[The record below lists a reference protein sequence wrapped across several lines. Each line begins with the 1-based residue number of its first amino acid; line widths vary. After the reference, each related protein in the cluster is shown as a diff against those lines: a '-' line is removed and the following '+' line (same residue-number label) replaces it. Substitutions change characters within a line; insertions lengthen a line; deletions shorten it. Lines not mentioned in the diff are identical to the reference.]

1 MRFDETPRRASV
13 LSTAC
18 NLINCAIGTGVLGV
32 PFAIRQMGAVLGAV
46 TLCVA
51 ASITLFTLNVL
62 CRGARVYRASSYQE
76 LVRKSIGRVA
86 SQVVSLILVVYI
98 FGTCVA
104 CTIVAADA
112 FTEVNARCFGS
123 NSFLTN
129 RMLIVSATSVGIAL
143 PLSLLRSITKMAFAS
158 AFSVLA
164 LMYLAAIVVAKGFEP
179 MSTLI
184 HDDIIHSRVHG
195 GPSYGQTPWSSDD
208 VPGKEEGIVK
218 PWVFDTGTVLALP
231 VFVFAFQCHA
241 QVVSI
246 FAELRDEEGEEGLI
260 ETGNVTEIERDGAM
274 DGESMGQTDETEEDD
289 ELFVDA
295 MSQSGHGS
303 VDGSS
308 RGGSPAPTTT
318 RLNQDRRVSSGSGS
332 NDGGVFV
339 TRRRSSGASGSTLSM
354 TLSLSPVRGT
364 RDPPAR
370 RPIRLHNPFNL
381 GPGGFHGDRVTE
393 SGVLDEDTEE
403 RYFLERKRLATMERV
418 TFWSVLFVLVGY
430 LLVGE
435 FAYVAH
441 PHAPSDKFNKFNKFN
456 MLTAYSTHDGTM
468 LAATALAGVSALVT
482 YPVSH
487 FVSRAALDD
496 VYVAM
501 AGKERAFPGRAPL
514 KRHVG
519 QTVVFVGMTT
529 ATALLVRDLGVVFR
543 VLGSIGGSLV
553 VFILPGILL
562 LSPKYHAVG
571 IDVDGSVGDGDGD
584 TQGADFGGRVPTG
597 ETGDEETAHGHRR
610 VRSRHWTEMGDSIGG
625 YDELNFGSGEFLFIT
640 VWAIRMTSCFVY
652 RISHRPGRAFTSPG
666 RARYERHPEQ
676 GEKCAGEGGGA
687 RGRAVVHGR
696 VSRHRRRVPDL
707 LSKRTGSGLDDV
719 FVDQLRESN

>member
-1 MRFDETPRRASV
+1 MDLSTGIMRLDETPRRASA

-32 PFAIRQMGAVLGAV
+32 PFAIRQTGAVLGAA
-46 TLCVA
+46 TLCVV

-86 SQVVSLILVVYI
+86 SHAVSLILVVCI

-104 CTIVAADA
+104 CTVVAADA
-112 FTEVNARCFGS
+112 FKEVNTRCFGS
-123 NSFLTN
+123 NFPILAN
-129 RMLIVSATSVGIAL
+129 KALIVSATSVGIAL
-143 PLSLLRSITKMAFAS
+143 PLSLLRSVEQMTFAS

-164 LMYLAAIVVAKGFEP
+164 LLVTAAIVVAKGFEP

-208 VPGKEEGIVK
+208 VPGKEEGAIK

-246 FAELRDEEGEEGLI
+246 FAELRDEEGDFRSNL
-260 ETGNVTEIERDGAM
+260 ETHSVTEIERDGAM
-274 DGESMGQTDETEEDD
+274 DGESMGQTDDDDAEDD

-308 RGGSPAPTTT
+308 RGGSPAPTST

-332 NDGGVFV
+332 NDGGVFGFV

-354 TLSLSPVRGT
+354 TLSLSPVRGRD

-370 RPIRLHNPFNL
+370 IPIRRFNPFNL

-393 SGVLDEDTEE
+393 SGVLDEDAEE

-435 FAYVAH
+435 FAYVRPARAVRQVQQVQHVQHAH
-441 PHAPSDKFNKFNKFN
+441 GV
-456 MLTAYSTHDGTM
+456 LYTRWHD
-468 LAATALAGVSALVT
+468 
-482 YPVSH
+482 
-487 FVSRAALDD
+487 
-496 VYVAM
+496 
-501 AGKERAFPGRAPL
+501 
-514 KRHVG
+514 
-519 QTVVFVGMTT
+519 
-529 ATALLVRDLGVVFR
+529 
-543 VLGSIGGSLV
+543 
-553 VFILPGILL
+553 
-562 LSPKYHAVG
+562 
-571 IDVDGSVGDGDGD
+571 DGGDG
-584 TQGADFGGRVPTG
+584 V
-597 ETGDEETAHGHRR
+597 
-610 VRSRHWTEMGDSIGG
+610 
-625 YDELNFGSGEFLFIT
+625 
-640 VWAIRMTSCFVY
+640 
-652 RISHRPGRAFTSPG
+652 
-666 RARYERHPEQ
+666 
-676 GEKCAGEGGGA
+676 GGGIGAGDVSGQPLCQPSGA
-687 RGRAVVHGR
+687 RR
-696 VSRHRRRVPDL
+696 SLRRY
-707 LSKRTGSGLDDV
+707 GG
-719 FVDQLRESN
+719 

>member
-1 MRFDETPRRASV
+1 
-13 LSTAC
+13 
-18 NLINCAIGTGVLGV
+18 
-32 PFAIRQMGAVLGAV
+32 
-46 TLCVA
+46 
-51 ASITLFTLNVL
+51 
-62 CRGARVYRASSYQE
+62 
-76 LVRKSIGRVA
+76 
-86 SQVVSLILVVYI
+86 
-98 FGTCVA
+98 
-104 CTIVAADA
+104 
-112 FTEVNARCFGS
+112 
-123 NSFLTN
+123 
-129 RMLIVSATSVGIAL
+129 
-143 PLSLLRSITKMAFAS
+143 
-158 AFSVLA
+158 
-164 LMYLAAIVVAKGFEP
+164 

-184 HDDIIHSRVHG
+184 HDDVIHLGVHG

-208 VPGKEEGIVK
+208 VPGKEEGAIK

-231 VFVFAFQCHA
+231 VFAFAFQCHA

-246 FAELRDEEGEEGLI
+246 FAELRDEEGDFGSNL
-260 ETGNVTEIERDGAM
+260 ETHSVTEIERDGAM
-274 DGESMGQTDETEEDD
+274 DGESMGQTDDGEEDDD

-308 RGGSPAPTTT
+308 RGGSPAPTLNQ

-332 NDGGVFV
+332 NDGGVFGFV

-354 TLSLSPVRGT
+354 TLSLSPVRGRD

-370 RPIRLHNPFNL
+370 IPMRLHNPFNL

-393 SGVLDEDTEE
+393 SGVEVDEDTEE
-403 RYFLERKRLATMERV
+403 IYFLERKRSATMERV

-441 PHAPSDKFNKFNKFN
+441 PHIPSDKFNKFN
-456 MLTAYSTHDGTM
+456 MLTAYSTHDGTTT
-468 LAATALAGVSALVT
+468 AATAAAGVSALVT

-514 KRHVG
+514 KRHMG
-519 QTVVFVGMTT
+519 QTLVFVGMTT
-529 ATALLVRDLGVVFR
+529 ATAALVRDLGVVFR
-543 VLGSIGGSLV
+543 VFASIGGSLV
-553 VFILPGILL
+553 VFIMPGILL
-562 LSPKYHAVG
+562 LQPKYHAVG

-584 TQGADFGGRVPTG
+584 TQGADFGVGRVPTG

-625 YDELNFGSGEFLFIT
+625 YDELNFGSGSVTALDFPLLRRGEHDTT
-640 VWAIRMTSCFVY
+640 VDTRNKERSVPVRAVAQGVALLSMGGLVAIADVY
-652 RISHRPGRAFTSPG
+652 LTFFRKEP
-666 RARYERHPEQ
+666 
-676 GEKCAGEGGGA
+676 GGGWTTY
-687 RGRAVVHGR
+687 
-696 VSRHRRRVPDL
+696 S
-707 LSKRTGSGLDDV
+707 
-719 FVDQLRESN
+719 

>member
-1 MRFDETPRRASV
+1 MRYDETPRRASV

-32 PFAIRQMGAVLGAV
+32 PFAIRQTGAVLGAA
-46 TLCVA
+46 TLCVV
-51 ASITLFTLNVL
+51 ASISLFTLNVL

-86 SQVVSLILVVYI
+86 SHVVSLILVVYI

-104 CTIVAADA
+104 CIIVAADA

-123 NSFLTN
+123 NFPILAN
-129 RMLIVSATSVGIAL
+129 RELIVSATSVGIAL
-143 PLSLLRSITKMAFAS
+143 PLSLLRSVEQMTFAS

-164 LMYLAAIVVAKGFEP
+164 LLVTAAIVVAKGFEP

-184 HDDIIHSRVHG
+184 HDDVIHLGVHG
-195 GPSYGQTPWSSDD
+195 GPSYGQTPWSSDH
-208 VPGKEEGIVK
+208 VSGKDEGVIK

-246 FAELRDEEGEEGLI
+246 FAELRDEEGDFGSNL
-260 ETGNVTEIERDGAM
+260 ETHSVTETERDGAM
-274 DGESMGQTDETEEDD
+274 DGESMGQTDDTEEDD

-308 RGGSPAPTTT
+308 RGGSPGPTTT
-318 RLNQDRRVSSGSGS
+318 RLNQDRRFSSGSGS
-332 NDGGVFV
+332 NDGGVFGFV

-370 RPIRLHNPFNL
+370 RPIRLHDPFNL
-381 GPGGFHGDRVTE
+381 GPGGFHRDGVTE
-393 SGVLDEDTEE
+393 SGVEVNEDAEE
-403 RYFLERKRLATMERV
+403 RYFLERKRSATMERV

-435 FAYVAH
+435 FAYVTH
-441 PHAPSDKFNKFNKFN
+441 PHAPSDTSDKFN
-456 MLTAYSTHDGTM
+456 MLNVLTAYSTHDGTTT
-468 LAATALAGVSALVT
+468 AATALAGVSALVT

-487 FVSRAALDD
+487 FVSRSALDD

-501 AGKERAFPGRAPL
+501 AGKEPAFPGRAPL
-514 KRHVG
+514 KRHMG
-519 QTVVFVGMTT
+519 QTVVFVALTT

-543 VLGSIGGSLV
+543 VFASMGGSLV
-553 VFILPGILL
+553 VFIMPGILL
-562 LSPKYHAVG
+562 LQPKYHAVG

-597 ETGDEETAHGHRR
+597 ETGDEEAAHGHRR

-625 YDELNFGSGEFLFIT
+625 YDELNFGSGSVNGTLDFPLLRRGDDT
-640 VWAIRMTSCFVY
+640 TTDTRNK
-652 RISHRPGRAFTSPG
+652 
-666 RARYERHPEQ
+666 ERSVPV
-676 GEKCAGEGGGA
+676 
-687 RGRAVVHGR
+687 RAVAQGVAL
-696 VSRHRRRVPDL
+696 VSM
-707 LSKRTGSGLDDV
+707 GGLVAIADV
-719 FVDQLRESN
+719 YLTFFRKEPGWGWTN

>member
-1 MRFDETPRRASV
+1 
-13 LSTAC
+13 
-18 NLINCAIGTGVLGV
+18 
-32 PFAIRQMGAVLGAV
+32 
-46 TLCVA
+46 
-51 ASITLFTLNVL
+51 
-62 CRGARVYRASSYQE
+62 
-76 LVRKSIGRVA
+76 
-86 SQVVSLILVVYI
+86 
-98 FGTCVA
+98 
-104 CTIVAADA
+104 
-112 FTEVNARCFGS
+112 
-123 NSFLTN
+123 
-129 RMLIVSATSVGIAL
+129 ATSVGIAL
-143 PLSLLRSITKMAFAS
+143 PLSLLRSVEQMTFAS

-164 LMYLAAIVVAKGFEP
+164 LMYLAAVVVAKGFEP

-208 VPGKEEGIVK
+208 VPGKEEGAIK

-231 VFVFAFQCHA
+231 VFAFAFQCHA

-246 FAELRDEEGEEGLI
+246 FAELRDEEGDVGSNL
-260 ETGNVTEIERDGAM
+260 ETHSVTETERDGTM
-274 DGESMGQTDETEEDD
+274 DGESMGQTYETEDTD

-308 RGGSPAPTTT
+308 RGGSPGPTST
-318 RLNQDRRVSSGSGS
+318 RLNQDRRVSDRRVSSGSGS
-332 NDGGVFV
+332 NDGGVFGFV

-354 TLSLSPVRGT
+354 TLSLSPVRGRD

-370 RPIRLHNPFNL
+370 IPIRLHNPFNL
-381 GPGGFHGDRVTE
+381 GPGGFHGDGVTE
-393 SGVLDEDTEE
+393 IPGVLDEDAEE
-403 RYFLERKRLATMERV
+403 RYFLEGKRLATMERV
-418 TFWSVLFVLVGY
+418 SFWSVLFVLVGY

-441 PHAPSDKFNKFNKFN
+441 PHAPSDTFNTFNMFN
-456 MLTAYSTHDGTM
+456 MLTAYSTHDGTTT
-468 LAATALAGVSALVT
+468 AATALAGVSALVT

-487 FVSRAALDD
+487 FVSRAAIDD

-514 KRHVG
+514 KRHMG

-529 ATALLVRDLGVVFR
+529 ATTLLVRDLGVVFR
-543 VLGSIGGSLV
+543 VFASMGGSLV

-562 LSPKYHAVG
+562 LQPKYHAVG

-610 VRSRHWTEMGDSIGG
+610 VR
-625 YDELNFGSGEFLFIT
+625 
-640 VWAIRMTSCFVY
+640 
-652 RISHRPGRAFTSPG
+652 
-666 RARYERHPEQ
+666 
-676 GEKCAGEGGGA
+676 
-687 RGRAVVHGR
+687 
-696 VSRHRRRVPDL
+696 
-707 LSKRTGSGLDDV
+707 
-719 FVDQLRESN
+719 

>member
-1 MRFDETPRRASV
+1 VDLSTGIMRLDETPRRASV

-18 NLINCAIGTGVLGV
+18 NLINCAIGTGVLRV
-32 PFAIRQMGAVLGAV
+32 PFAIRQTGAVLGGV
-46 TLCVA
+46 TLCVV

-62 CRGARVYRASSYQE
+62 CRGARVYRAQSYQE

-86 SQVVSLILVVYI
+86 SHAVSLILVVCI

-104 CTIVAADA
+104 CTVVAADA
-112 FTEVNARCFGS
+112 FKEVNTRCFAS
-123 NSFLTN
+123 NFPILTN
-129 RMLIVSATSVGIAL
+129 KALIVSATSVGIAL
-143 PLSLLRSITKMAFAS
+143 PLSLLRSVEQMTFAS
-158 AFSVLA
+158 VFSVLG
-164 LMYLAAIVVAKGFEP
+164 LIYLAAIVVAKGFEP

-184 HDDIIHSRVHG
+184 HDDVIHLGVHG

-208 VPGKEEGIVK
+208 VPGKEEGVIK
-218 PWVFDTGTVLALP
+218 PWVFNTGTVLALP

-246 FAELRDEEGEEGLI
+246 FAELRDEEGDFGSNL
-260 ETGNVTEIERDGAM
+260 ETHSVTEIERDGAI
-274 DGESMGQTDETEEDD
+274 DGESMEHTDEEDEDD

-303 VDGSS
+303 VTDGSS
-308 RGGSPAPTTT
+308 RGGSPGPTST
-318 RLNQDRRVSSGSGS
+318 RLNQDRRVSSGSNS
-332 NDGGVFV
+332 NDGGVFGFV

-354 TLSLSPVRGT
+354 TLSLSPVRGRD

-370 RPIRLHNPFNL
+370 IPIRLHNPFNL
-381 GPGGFHGDRVTE
+381 GPGGFHGDGVTE
-393 SGVLDEDTEE
+393 IPGVLDEDAEE
-403 RYFLERKRLATMERV
+403 RYFLERKRSATMERV

-435 FAYVAH
+435 FAYVTH
-441 PHAPSDKFNKFNKFN
+441 PHAPSDTSDKFNMLN
-456 MLTAYSTHDGTM
+456 MLTAYSTHDGTTT
-468 LAATALAGVSALVT
+468 AATALAGVSALVT

-501 AGKERAFPGRAPL
+501 AGKEPAFPGRAPP

-519 QTVVFVGMTT
+519 QTVVFVALTT
-529 ATALLVRDLGVVFR
+529 ATAALVRDLGVVFR
-543 VLGSIGGSLV
+543 VFASMGGSLF

-562 LSPKYHAVG
+562 LQPKYHDG
-571 IDVDGSVGDGDGD
+571 YGDVDGSVGDGDGD

-597 ETGDEETAHGHRR
+597 DEEAAGTHRR

-625 YDELNFGSGEFLFIT
+625 YDELNFGSGSVNGALDFPLLRRGGDDTNNDTRNKERSVPVGAVAQGVALVSMGGLIT
-640 VWAIRMTSCFVY
+640 IADVY
-652 RISHRPGRAFTSPG
+652 LTFFRK
-666 RARYERHPEQ
+666 E
-676 GEKCAGEGGGA
+676 
-687 RGRAVVHGR
+687 
-696 VSRHRRRVPDL
+696 
-707 LSKRTGSGLDDV
+707 SGWGWTTY
-719 FVDQLRESN
+719 S

>member
-1 MRFDETPRRASV
+1 MRYDETPRRASV

-32 PFAIRQMGAVLGAV
+32 PFAIRQMGAVLGAA

-62 CRGARVYRASSYQE
+62 CRAAHVYRAQSYQE

-86 SQVVSLILVVYI
+86 SHVVSLILVVYI

-123 NSFLTN
+123 NFPILTN
-129 RMLIVSATSVGIAL
+129 RELIVSATSVGIAL
-143 PLSLLRSITKMAFAS
+143 PLSLLRSVEQMTFAS

-164 LMYLAAIVVAKGFEP
+164 LMYLAAVVVAKGFEP

-208 VPGKEEGIVK
+208 VPGKEEGAIK

-246 FAELRDEEGEEGLI
+246 FAELRDEEGDFGSNL
-260 ETGNVTEIERDGAM
+260 ETHSVTEIERDGAM
-274 DGESMGQTDETEEDD
+274 DGESMGQTYETEDDD

-308 RGGSPAPTTT
+308 RGGSPAPPST

-354 TLSLSPVRGT
+354 TLSLSPVRGRD

-370 RPIRLHNPFNL
+370 IPIRLHNPFNL

-393 SGVLDEDTEE
+393 SGVLDEGAEE

-441 PHAPSDKFNKFNKFN
+441 PSDKFNKFNMFN
-456 MLTAYSTHDGTM
+456 MLTAYSTHDSTT

-496 VYVAM
+496 LYVAM
-501 AGKERAFPGRAPL
+501 AGKEPAFPGRAPL
-514 KRHVG
+514 KRHAG

-529 ATALLVRDLGVVFR
+529 ATAALVRDLGVVFR

-562 LSPKYHAVG
+562 LQPKYHAVG
-571 IDVDGSVGDGDGD
+571 IDVDGIYGDGDGD

-625 YDELNFGSGEFLFIT
+625 YDELNFGSGSVTALDFPLLRRGEHDTT
-640 VWAIRMTSCFVY
+640 VDTRNKERSVPVGAVAQGVALLSMGGLVAIADVY
-652 RISHRPGRAFTSPG
+652 LTFFRKEP
-666 RARYERHPEQ
+666 
-676 GEKCAGEGGGA
+676 GGGLTTY
-687 RGRAVVHGR
+687 
-696 VSRHRRRVPDL
+696 S
-707 LSKRTGSGLDDV
+707 
-719 FVDQLRESN
+719 

>member
-1 MRFDETPRRASV
+1 MWIYRSTGIMRLDETPRRASV

-18 NLINCAIGTGVLGV
+18 NLINCAIGTGVLRV
-32 PFAIRQMGAVLGAV
+32 PFAIRQMGAVLGAA

-51 ASITLFTLNVL
+51 ASISLFTLNVL

-86 SQVVSLILVVYI
+86 SHVVSLILVVYI

-104 CTIVAADA
+104 CTVVAADA

-123 NSFLTN
+123 NFPILTN
-129 RMLIVSATSVGIAL
+129 KALIVSAMSVGIAL
-143 PLSLLRSITKMAFAS
+143 PLSLLRSVEQMAFAS

-164 LMYLAAIVVAKGFEP
+164 LLVTAAIVVAKGFEP

-184 HDDIIHSRVHG
+184 HDDVIHSRVHG
-195 GPSYGQTPWSSDD
+195 GPSYRQTPWSSDH
-208 VPGKEEGIVK
+208 VPGKEEGVVK

-246 FAELRDEEGEEGLI
+246 FAELRDEEGEEESRDPNL
-260 ETGNVTEIERDGAM
+260 ETHSVTEIERDGAM
-274 DGESMGQTDETEEDD
+274 DGESMEQTDEPEEDD

-303 VDGSS
+303 VTDGSS
-308 RGGSPAPTTT
+308 RGGSPGPTST

-332 NDGGVFV
+332 NDGGVFGFV
-339 TRRRSSGASGSTLSM
+339 SRRRSSGASGSTLSM
-354 TLSLSPVRGT
+354 TLSLSPVRGRD
-364 RDPPAR
+364 RDPPTR
-370 RPIRLHNPFNL
+370 IPIRLHNLFNS
-381 GPGGFHGDRVTE
+381 GPGGFHGDGVTE
-393 SGVLDEDTEE
+393 SGVLDEDAEE
-403 RYFLERKRLATMERV
+403 RYFLEGKRLLIATMERV

-441 PHAPSDKFNKFNKFN
+441 PSMPSDMFNKFNKFNKFN
-456 MLTAYSTHDGTM
+456 MLTAYSTHDVTTT
-468 LAATALAGVSALVT
+468 AATALAGVSALVT

-496 VYVAM
+496 LYVAM
-501 AGKERAFPGRAPL
+501 AGKERVPPGRAPL

-529 ATALLVRDLGVVFR
+529 ATALSVRDLGVVFR

-562 LSPKYHAVG
+562 LQPKYHAVG
-571 IDVDGSVGDGDGD
+571 IDVDGIYGDGDGD
-584 TQGADFGGRVPTG
+584 TQGADFGVGRVPTG
-597 ETGDEETAHGHRR
+597 DGDEETAHGHRR

-625 YDELNFGSGEFLFIT
+625 YDELNFGSGS
-640 VWAIRMTSCFVY
+640 VN
-652 RISHRPGRAFTSPG
+652 
-666 RARYERHPEQ
+666 
-676 GEKCAGEGGGA
+676 GA
-687 RGRAVVHGR
+687 LDFPLLRRGDDTTTDTRNKE
-696 VSRHRRRVPDL
+696 RRVPVGAVAQGVAL
-707 LSKRTGSGLDDV
+707 LSMGGLVAIADV
-719 FVDQLRESN
+719 YLTFFRKEPGWGWTN

>member
-1 MRFDETPRRASV
+1 MDLSTGIMRLDETPRRASV

-32 PFAIRQMGAVLGAV
+32 PLAIRQTGAVLGAV
-46 TLCVA
+46 TLCVV
-51 ASITLFTLNVL
+51 ASISLFTLNVL

-76 LVRKSIGRVA
+76 LVRKSIGRFA
-86 SQVVSLILVVYI
+86 SHAVSLILVVCI

-104 CTIVAADA
+104 CTVVAADA
-112 FTEVNARCFGS
+112 FTEVNTRCFGS
-123 NSFLTN
+123 NFPILAN
-129 RMLIVSATSVGIAL
+129 KALIVSAMSVGITL
-143 PLSLLRSITKMAFAS
+143 PLSLLRSVEKMAFAS
-158 AFSVLA
+158 AVSVLA
-164 LMYLAAIVVAKGFEP
+164 LLVTATIVVAKGFEP

-184 HDDIIHSRVHG
+184 QHDIIQSGVHG
-195 GPSYGQTPWSSDD
+195 GESPGPSYGQTPWSSDD
-208 VPGKEEGIVK
+208 VPGKEEGAIK

-246 FAELRDEEGEEGLI
+246 FAELRDEEGDFRSNL
-260 ETGNVTEIERDGAM
+260 ETQSVTEIERDGAM
-274 DGESMGQTDETEEDD
+274 DGESMGQTDGTEDTD

-308 RGGSPAPTTT
+308 RGGSPGPTTT
-318 RLNQDRRVSSGSGS
+318 RLNQDRRFSSGSGS
-332 NDGGVFV
+332 NDGGVFGFV

-370 RPIRLHNPFNL
+370 RPIRLHDPFNL
-381 GPGGFHGDRVTE
+381 GPGGFHRDGVTE
-393 SGVLDEDTEE
+393 SGVEVNEDAEE
-403 RYFLERKRLATMERV
+403 RYFLERKRSATMERV

-435 FAYVAH
+435 FAYVTH
-441 PHAPSDKFNKFNKFN
+441 PHAPSDTSDKFN
-456 MLTAYSTHDGTM
+456 MLNVLTAYSTHDGTTT
-468 LAATALAGVSALVT
+468 AATALAGVSALVT

-487 FVSRAALDD
+487 FVSRSALDD

-501 AGKERAFPGRAPL
+501 AGKEPAFPGRAPL
-514 KRHVG
+514 KRHMG
-519 QTVVFVGMTT
+519 QTVVFVALTT

-543 VLGSIGGSLV
+543 VFASMGGSLV
-553 VFILPGILL
+553 VFIMPGILL
-562 LSPKYHAVG
+562 LQPKYHAVG

-584 TQGADFGGRVPTG
+584 TQGADFGGRVLTG

-625 YDELNFGSGEFLFIT
+625 YDELNFGSGSVNGALDFPLLRRGGDDT
-640 VWAIRMTSCFVY
+640 TTDTRNK
-652 RISHRPGRAFTSPG
+652 
-666 RARYERHPEQ
+666 ERSVPV
-676 GEKCAGEGGGA
+676 
-687 RGRAVVHGR
+687 RAVAQGVA
-696 VSRHRRRVPDL
+696 L
-707 LSKRTGSGLDDV
+707 LSMGGLVAIADV
-719 FVDQLRESN
+719 YLTFFRKEPGWGWTN

>member
-1 MRFDETPRRASV
+1 MRLDETPRRASV

-18 NLINCAIGTGVLGV
+18 NLINCAIGTGVLRV
-32 PFAIRQMGAVLGAV
+32 PFAIRQTGAVLGGV
-46 TLCVA
+46 TLCVV

-62 CRGARVYRASSYQE
+62 CRGARVYRAQSYQE

-86 SQVVSLILVVYI
+86 SHAVSLILVVCI

-123 NSFLTN
+123 NFPILTN
-129 RMLIVSATSVGIAL
+129 RELIVSATSVGIAL
-143 PLSLLRSITKMAFAS
+143 PLSLLRSVEQMAFAS

-164 LMYLAAIVVAKGFEP
+164 LLVTAAIVVAKGLEP

-184 HDDIIHSRVHG
+184 REDVIHSRVHG

-208 VPGKEEGIVK
+208 VPGKEEGGIK

-246 FAELRDEEGEEGLI
+246 FTELRDEEGDFGSNL
-260 ETGNVTEIERDGAM
+260 ETHSVTEIERDGAM

-308 RGGSPAPTTT
+308 RGGSPAPTLYP

-332 NDGGVFV
+332 NDGGVFGFV

-354 TLSLSPVRGT
+354 TLSLSPVRGRD

-370 RPIRLHNPFNL
+370 IPIRLHNPFNL
-381 GPGGFHGDRVTE
+381 GPGGFHGDGVTE
-393 SGVLDEDTEE
+393 IPGVLDEDAEE
-403 RYFLERKRLATMERV
+403 RYFLEGKRSATMERV
-418 TFWSVLFVLVGY
+418 SFWSVLFVLVGY

-435 FAYVAH
+435 FAYVAD
-441 PHAPSDKFNKFNKFN
+441 PHAPSDMSDTFNMFN
-456 MLTAYSTHDGTM
+456 MLTAYSTHDGTTT
-468 LAATALAGVSALVT
+468 AATAMAGVSALVT

-501 AGKERAFPGRAPL
+501 AGKEPVPPGRAPL
-514 KRHVG
+514 KRHVC
-519 QTVVFVGMTT
+519 QTVLFVGMTT

-553 VFILPGILL
+553 VFIMPGILL
-562 LSPKYHAVG
+562 LQPKYHAVG
-571 IDVDGSVGDGDGD
+571 IDVDGSVGDGDGE
-584 TQGADFGGRVPTG
+584 TQGADFGVGRVPTG
-597 ETGDEETAHGHRR
+597 ETGDEEAAHGHRR
-610 VRSRHWTEMGDSIGG
+610 ARSRHWTEMGDSIGG

-640 VWAIRMTSCFVY
+640 VRAIRMTSCFVH
-652 RISHRPGRAFTSPG
+652 RISQWSPGLSFTSPG
-666 RARYERHPEQ
+666 RRYYH
-676 GEKCAGEGGGA
+676 
-687 RGRAVVHGR
+687 
-696 VSRHRRRVPDL
+696 
-707 LSKRTGSGLDDV
+707 
-719 FVDQLRESN
+719 

>member
-1 MRFDETPRRASV
+1 MDLSTGIMRLDETPRRASA
-13 LSTAC
+13 LSIAC
-18 NLINCAIGTGVLGV
+18 NLVNCAIGTGVLGV
-32 PFAIRQMGAVLGAV
+32 PFAIRQTGAVLGAA
-46 TLCVA
+46 TLCVV
-51 ASITLFTLNVL
+51 ASISLFTLNVL

-86 SQVVSLILVVYI
+86 SHAVSLILVVCI

-104 CTIVAADA
+104 CTVVAADA
-112 FTEVNARCFGS
+112 FTEVNTRCFGS
-123 NSFLTN
+123 NFPILAN
-129 RMLIVSATSVGIAL
+129 KALIVSAMSVGITL
-143 PLSLLRSITKMAFAS
+143 PLSLLRSVEKMAFAS
-158 AFSVLA
+158 AVSVLA
-164 LMYLAAIVVAKGFEP
+164 LLVTATIVVAKGFEP

-184 HDDIIHSRVHG
+184 QHDIIQSGVHG
-195 GPSYGQTPWSSDD
+195 GESPGPSYGQTPWSSDD
-208 VPGKEEGIVK
+208 VPGKEEGAIK

-246 FAELRDEEGEEGLI
+246 FAELRDEEGDFRSNL
-260 ETGNVTEIERDGAM
+260 ETQSVTEIERDGAM
-274 DGESMGQTDETEEDD
+274 DGESMGQTDGTEDTD

-332 NDGGVFV
+332 NDGGVFGFV
-339 TRRRSSGASGSTLSM
+339 PRRRSSGASGSTLSM
-354 TLSLSPVRGT
+354 TLSLSPVRGRD

-370 RPIRLHNPFNL
+370 IPIRRFNPFNL

-393 SGVLDEDTEE
+393 SGVLDEGAEE

-435 FAYVAH
+435 FAYVAD
-441 PHAPSDKFNKFNKFN
+441 PHAPSDMSDTFNMFN
-456 MLTAYSTHDGTM
+456 MLTAYSTHDGTTT
-468 LAATALAGVSALVT
+468 AATALAGVSALVT

-501 AGKERAFPGRAPL
+501 AGKETAFPGRAPL
-514 KRHVG
+514 KRHMG
-519 QTVVFVGMTT
+519 QTVVFVALTT

-543 VLGSIGGSLV
+543 VFASMGGSLV
-553 VFILPGILL
+553 VFIMPGILL
-562 LSPKYHAVG
+562 LQPKYHAVG

-584 TQGADFGGRVPTG
+584 TQGADFGVGRVPTG
-597 ETGDEETAHGHRR
+597 ETGDEEAAHGHRR

-666 RARYERHPEQ
+666 RARYERHPTQ
-676 GEKCAGEGGGA
+676 GEKCAG
-687 RGRAVVHGR
+687 
-696 VSRHRRRVPDL
+696 
-707 LSKRTGSGLDDV
+707 
-719 FVDQLRESN
+719 

>member
-1 MRFDETPRRASV
+1 MDLSTGIMRLDETPRRASV

-32 PFAIRQMGAVLGAV
+32 PFAIRQMGAVLGAA
-46 TLCVA
+46 TLCVV

-62 CRGARVYRASSYQE
+62 CRGARVYRAQSYQE

-86 SQVVSLILVVYI
+86 SHAVSLILVVYI

-104 CTIVAADA
+104 CTVVAADA

-123 NSFLTN
+123 NFPILTN
-129 RMLIVSATSVGIAL
+129 RELIVSATSVGIAL
-143 PLSLLRSITKMAFAS
+143 PLSLLRSVEKMAFAS

-164 LMYLAAIVVAKGFEP
+164 LLVTATIVVAKGFEP

-184 HDDIIHSRVHG
+184 HDDVIHLGVHG
-195 GPSYGQTPWSSDD
+195 GPSYGQTPWSSDH
-208 VPGKEEGIVK
+208 VSGKDEGVIK

-246 FAELRDEEGEEGLI
+246 FAELRDEEGDFGSNL
-260 ETGNVTEIERDGAM
+260 ETHSVTEIERDGAM
-274 DGESMGQTDETEEDD
+274 DGESMGQTDEVDEDD

-308 RGGSPAPTTT
+308 RGGSPGPTTT
-318 RLNQDRRVSSGSGS
+318 RLNQDRRFSSGSGS
-332 NDGGVFV
+332 NDGGVFGFV

-354 TLSLSPVRGT
+354 TLSLSPVRGRD

-370 RPIRLHNPFNL
+370 IPIRRFNPFNL

-393 SGVLDEDTEE
+393 SGVLDEDAEE
-403 RYFLERKRLATMERV
+403 RYFLERKRSATMERV
-418 TFWSVLFVLVGY
+418 SFWSVLFVLVGY

-435 FAYVAH
+435 FAYVAD
-441 PHAPSDKFNKFNKFN
+441 PHAPSDMSDTFNMFN
-456 MLTAYSTHDGTM
+456 MLTAYSTHDGTTT
-468 LAATALAGVSALVT
+468 AATALAGVSALVT

-487 FVSRAALDD
+487 FVSRAAIDD
-496 VYVAM
+496 LYAAM
-501 AGKERAFPGRAPL
+501 AGKEPAFPGRAPL
-514 KRHVG
+514 KRHMG

-562 LSPKYHAVG
+562 LQPKYHAVG
-571 IDVDGSVGDGDGD
+571 IDVDGIYGDGDGD

-625 YDELNFGSGEFLFIT
+625 YDELNFGSGSVNGALDFPLLRRGGDDTTTDTRNKERSVPVRAVAQGVALLSMGGL
-640 VWAIRMTSCFVY
+640 VAIADMYLTFFRKE
-652 RISHRPGRAFTSPG
+652 PGRGWTTYS
-666 RARYERHPEQ
+666 
-676 GEKCAGEGGGA
+676 
-687 RGRAVVHGR
+687 
-696 VSRHRRRVPDL
+696 
-707 LSKRTGSGLDDV
+707 
-719 FVDQLRESN
+719 

>member
-1 MRFDETPRRASV
+1 MRYDETPRRASV

-32 PFAIRQMGAVLGAV
+32 PFAIRQMGAVLGAA

-62 CRGARVYRASSYQE
+62 CRAAHVYRAQSYQE

-86 SQVVSLILVVYI
+86 SHVVSLILVVYI

-123 NSFLTN
+123 NFPILTN
-129 RMLIVSATSVGIAL
+129 RELIVSATSVGIAL
-143 PLSLLRSITKMAFAS
+143 PLSLLRSVEQMTFAS

-164 LMYLAAIVVAKGFEP
+164 LMYLAAVVVAKGFEP

-208 VPGKEEGIVK
+208 VPGKEEGAIK

-231 VFVFAFQCHA
+231 VFAFAFQCHA

-246 FAELRDEEGEEGLI
+246 FAELRDEEGDFGSNL
-260 ETGNVTEIERDGAM
+260 ETHSVTEIERDGAM
-274 DGESMGQTDETEEDD
+274 DGESMGQTYETEDDD

-308 RGGSPAPTTT
+308 RGGSPAPPST

-370 RPIRLHNPFNL
+370 IPIRLHNPFNS

-393 SGVLDEDTEE
+393 SGVLDEGAEE

-441 PHAPSDKFNKFNKFN
+441 PHIPSDKFNKFN
-456 MLTAYSTHDGTM
+456 MLTAYSTHDGTTT
-468 LAATALAGVSALVT
+468 AATALAGVSALVT

-514 KRHVG
+514 KRHMG
-519 QTVVFVGMTT
+519 QTLVFVGMTT
-529 ATALLVRDLGVVFR
+529 ATAALVRDLGVVFR
-543 VLGSIGGSLV
+543 VFASIGGSLV
-553 VFILPGILL
+553 VSSCPGFCSCNRSTTPSVLT
-562 LSPKYHAVG
+562 SMAYTGTGTG
-571 IDVDGSVGDGDGD
+571 IH
-584 TQGADFGGRVPTG
+584 RVPTLEDG
-597 ETGDEETAHGHRR
+597 
-610 VRSRHWTEMGDSIGG
+610 
-625 YDELNFGSGEFLFIT
+625 
-640 VWAIRMTSCFVY
+640 C
-652 RISHRPGRAFTSPG
+652 RPGRPGTRRPRMDTGGYEVGTGPRWATPSAGTTS
-666 RARYERHPEQ
+666 
-676 GEKCAGEGGGA
+676 
-687 RGRAVVHGR
+687 
-696 VSRHRRRVPDL
+696 
-707 LSKRTGSGLDDV
+707 
-719 FVDQLRESN
+719 

>member
-1 MRFDETPRRASV
+1 MWIYRSTGIMRLDETPRRASV

-18 NLINCAIGTGVLGV
+18 NLINCAIGTGVLRV
-32 PFAIRQMGAVLGAV
+32 PFAIRQTGAVLGGV

-51 ASITLFTLNVL
+51 ASISLFTLNVL

-86 SQVVSLILVVYI
+86 SHAVSLIIVVCI

-123 NSFLTN
+123 NFPILTN
-129 RMLIVSATSVGIAL
+129 RELIVSATSVGIAL
-143 PLSLLRSITKMAFAS
+143 PLSLLRSVEQMTFAS

-164 LMYLAAIVVAKGFEP
+164 LMYLAAVVVAKGFEP

-208 VPGKEEGIVK
+208 VPGKEEGAIK

-231 VFVFAFQCHA
+231 VFAFAFQCHA

-246 FAELRDEEGEEGLI
+246 FAELRDEEGDVGSNL
-260 ETGNVTEIERDGAM
+260 ETHSVTETERDGTM
-274 DGESMGQTDETEEDD
+274 DGESMGQTYETEDTD

-308 RGGSPAPTTT
+308 RGGSPGPTST
-318 RLNQDRRVSSGSGS
+318 RLNQDRRVSDRRVSSGSGS
-332 NDGGVFV
+332 NDGGVFGFV

-354 TLSLSPVRGT
+354 TLSLSPVRGRD

-370 RPIRLHNPFNL
+370 IPIRLHNPFNL
-381 GPGGFHGDRVTE
+381 GPGGFHGDGVTE
-393 SGVLDEDTEE
+393 IPGVLDEDAEE
-403 RYFLERKRLATMERV
+403 RYFLEGKRLATMERV
-418 TFWSVLFVLVGY
+418 SFWSVLFVLVGY

-441 PHAPSDKFNKFNKFN
+441 PHAPSDTFNTFNMFN
-456 MLTAYSTHDGTM
+456 MLTAYSTHDGTTT
-468 LAATALAGVSALVT
+468 AATALAGVSALVT

-487 FVSRAALDD
+487 FVSRAAIDD

-514 KRHVG
+514 KRHMG

-529 ATALLVRDLGVVFR
+529 ATTLLVRDLGVVFR
-543 VLGSIGGSLV
+543 VFASMGGSLV

-562 LSPKYHAVG
+562 LQPKYHAVG

-666 RARYERHPEQ
+666 RARYERHPTQ
-676 GEKCAGEGGGA
+676 GEKCAG
-687 RGRAVVHGR
+687 
-696 VSRHRRRVPDL
+696 
-707 LSKRTGSGLDDV
+707 
-719 FVDQLRESN
+719 

>member
-1 MRFDETPRRASV
+1 MRLDETPRRASV

-32 PFAIRQMGAVLGAV
+32 PLAIRQTGAVLGAV
-46 TLCVA
+46 TLCVV
-51 ASITLFTLNVL
+51 ASISLFTLNVL

-76 LVRKSIGRVA
+76 LVRKSIGRFA
-86 SQVVSLILVVYI
+86 SHAVSLILVVCI

-104 CTIVAADA
+104 CTVVAADA
-112 FTEVNARCFGS
+112 FTEVNTRCFGS
-123 NSFLTN
+123 NFPILAN
-129 RMLIVSATSVGIAL
+129 KALIVSAMSVGITL
-143 PLSLLRSITKMAFAS
+143 PLSLLRSVEKMAFAS
-158 AFSVLA
+158 AVSVLA
-164 LMYLAAIVVAKGFEP
+164 LLVTATIVVAKGFEP

-184 HDDIIHSRVHG
+184 QHDIIQSGVHG
-195 GPSYGQTPWSSDD
+195 GESPGPSYGQTPWSSDD
-208 VPGKEEGIVK
+208 VPGKEEGAIK

-246 FAELRDEEGEEGLI
+246 FAELRDEEGDFRSNL
-260 ETGNVTEIERDGAM
+260 ETQSVTEIERDGAM
-274 DGESMGQTDETEEDD
+274 DGESMGQTDGTEDTD

-318 RLNQDRRVSSGSGS
+318 RLNQDRRVSSGSNS
-332 NDGGVFV
+332 NDGGVGVFV

-370 RPIRLHNPFNL
+370 RPIRLHDPFNL
-381 GPGGFHGDRVTE
+381 GPGGFHRDGVTE
-393 SGVLDEDTEE
+393 SGVEVNEDAEE
-403 RYFLERKRLATMERV
+403 RYFLERKRSATMERV

-435 FAYVAH
+435 FAYVTH
-441 PHAPSDKFNKFNKFN
+441 PHAPSDTSDKFN
-456 MLTAYSTHDGTM
+456 MLNVLTAYSTHDGTTT
-468 LAATALAGVSALVT
+468 AATALAGVSALVT

-487 FVSRAALDD
+487 FVSRSALDD

-501 AGKERAFPGRAPL
+501 AGKEPAFPGRAPL
-514 KRHVG
+514 KRHMG
-519 QTVVFVGMTT
+519 QTVVFVALTT

-543 VLGSIGGSLV
+543 VFASMGGSLV
-553 VFILPGILL
+553 VFIMPGILL
-562 LSPKYHAVG
+562 LQPKYHAVG

-597 ETGDEETAHGHRR
+597 ETGDEEAAHGHRR

-625 YDELNFGSGEFLFIT
+625 YDELNFGSGSVNGTLDFPLLRRGDDT
-640 VWAIRMTSCFVY
+640 TTDTRNK
-652 RISHRPGRAFTSPG
+652 
-666 RARYERHPEQ
+666 ERSVPV
-676 GEKCAGEGGGA
+676 
-687 RGRAVVHGR
+687 RAVAQGVA
-696 VSRHRRRVPDL
+696 L
-707 LSKRTGSGLDDV
+707 LSMGGLVAIADV
-719 FVDQLRESN
+719 YLTFFRKEPGWGWTN

>member
-1 MRFDETPRRASV
+1 MRYDETPRRASV

-32 PFAIRQMGAVLGAV
+32 PFAIRQMGAVLGAA

-62 CRGARVYRASSYQE
+62 CRAARVYRASSYQE

-86 SQVVSLILVVYI
+86 SHAVSLILVVCI

-123 NSFLTN
+123 NFPILTN
-129 RMLIVSATSVGIAL
+129 RELIVSATSVGIAL
-143 PLSLLRSITKMAFAS
+143 PLSLLRSVEQMTFAS

-164 LMYLAAIVVAKGFEP
+164 LMYLAAVVVAKGFEP

-208 VPGKEEGIVK
+208 VPGKEEGAIK

-246 FAELRDEEGEEGLI
+246 FAELRDEEGDFGSNL
-260 ETGNVTEIERDGAM
+260 ETHSVTEIERDGAM

-308 RGGSPAPTTT
+308 RGGSPAPPST

-354 TLSLSPVRGT
+354 TLSLSPVRGRD

-370 RPIRLHNPFNL
+370 IPIRRFNPFNL

-393 SGVLDEDTEE
+393 SGVLDEGAEE

-441 PHAPSDKFNKFNKFN
+441 PSDKFNKFNMFNMFN
-456 MLTAYSTHDGTM
+456 MLTAYSTHDGTTT
-468 LAATALAGVSALVT
+468 AATALAGVSALVT

-496 VYVAM
+496 LYVAM
-501 AGKERAFPGRAPL
+501 AGKEPAFPGRAPL
-514 KRHVG
+514 KRHAG

-529 ATALLVRDLGVVFR
+529 ATAALVRDLGVVFR

-562 LSPKYHAVG
+562 LQPKYHAVG
-571 IDVDGSVGDGDGD
+571 IDVDGIYGDGDGD

-625 YDELNFGSGEFLFIT
+625 YDELNFGSGSVTALDAPLLRRGEHDTNNTRNKERSVPVGAVAQGVALLSMGGL
-640 VWAIRMTSCFVY
+640 VAIADVY
-652 RISHRPGRAFTSPG
+652 LTFFRKEP
-666 RARYERHPEQ
+666 
-676 GEKCAGEGGGA
+676 GGGLTTY
-687 RGRAVVHGR
+687 
-696 VSRHRRRVPDL
+696 S
-707 LSKRTGSGLDDV
+707 
-719 FVDQLRESN
+719 

>member
-1 MRFDETPRRASV
+1 MRLDETPRRASA

-32 PFAIRQMGAVLGAV
+32 PFAIRKMGAVLGAA
-46 TLCVA
+46 TLCVV

-62 CRGARVYRASSYQE
+62 CRAAHVYRAQSYQE
-76 LVRKSIGRVA
+76 LVRRSIGRVA
-86 SQVVSLILVVYI
+86 SHAVSLILVVCI

-104 CTIVAADA
+104 CTVVAADA

-123 NSFLTN
+123 NFPILTN
-129 RMLIVSATSVGIAL
+129 RELIVSATSVGIAL
-143 PLSLLRSITKMAFAS
+143 PLSLLRSVEQMTFAS

-164 LMYLAAIVVAKGFEP
+164 LLVTAAIVVAKGFEP

-184 HDDIIHSRVHG
+184 HDGIIHSRVHG

-208 VPGKEEGIVK
+208 VPGKEEGAIK
-218 PWVFDTGTVLALP
+218 PWVLDTGTVLALP
-231 VFVFAFQCHA
+231 VFVLAFQCHA

-246 FAELRDEEGEEGLI
+246 FAELRDEEGDFGSNL
-260 ETGNVTEIERDGAM
+260 ETHSVTELERDGAM
-274 DGESMGQTDETEEDD
+274 DGESMGQTDQTEEDD

-308 RGGSPAPTTT
+308 RGGSPAPTST

-332 NDGGVFV
+332 NDGGVFGFV

-354 TLSLSPVRGT
+354 TLSLSPVRGRD

-370 RPIRLHNPFNL
+370 IPIRLHNPFNL
-381 GPGGFHGDRVTE
+381 GPGRFHGDGVTE
-393 SGVLDEDTEE
+393 IPGVLDEDTEE
-403 RYFLERKRLATMERV
+403 RYFLERKRSATMERV

-435 FAYVAH
+435 FAYVTH
-441 PHAPSDKFNKFNKFN
+441 PHAPSDMSDTFNTFN

-514 KRHVG
+514 KRHMG
-519 QTVVFVGMTT
+519 QTLVFVGMTT
-529 ATALLVRDLGVVFR
+529 ATAALVRDLGAVFR
-543 VLGSIGGSLV
+543 VFASIGGSLV
-553 VFILPGILL
+553 VFIMPGILL
-562 LSPKYHAVG
+562 LQPKYHAVG

-625 YDELNFGSGEFLFIT
+625 YDELNFGSGSVTALDFPLLRRGGDDT
-640 VWAIRMTSCFVY
+640 NNDTRNK
-652 RISHRPGRAFTSPG
+652 
-666 RARYERHPEQ
+666 ERSVPM
-676 GEKCAGEGGGA
+676 
-687 RGRAVVHGR
+687 RAVAQGVAL
-696 VSRHRRRVPDL
+696 VSMGGLITIADVYLTFFR
-707 LSKRTGSGLDDV
+707 KESGWGWTTY
-719 FVDQLRESN
+719 S

>member
-1 MRFDETPRRASV
+1 MDLSTGIMRYDETPRRASV

-32 PFAIRQMGAVLGAV
+32 PFAIRQMGAVLGAA

-62 CRGARVYRASSYQE
+62 CRAAHVYRAQSYQE

-86 SQVVSLILVVYI
+86 SHVVSLILVVYI

-143 PLSLLRSITKMAFAS
+143 PLSLLRSVEQMTFAS

-164 LMYLAAIVVAKGFEP
+164 LMYLAAVVVAKGFEP

-208 VPGKEEGIVK
+208 VPGKEEGAIK

-246 FAELRDEEGEEGLI
+246 FAELRDEEGDFGSNL
-260 ETGNVTEIERDGAM
+260 ETHSVTEIERDGAM
-274 DGESMGQTDETEEDD
+274 DGESMGQTYETEDDD

-308 RGGSPAPTTT
+308 RGGSPAPPST

-370 RPIRLHNPFNL
+370 IPIRLHNPFNS

-393 SGVLDEDTEE
+393 SGVLDEGAEE

-441 PHAPSDKFNKFNKFN
+441 PSDKFNKFNMFN
-456 MLTAYSTHDGTM
+456 MLTAYSTHDSTT

-496 VYVAM
+496 LYVAM
-501 AGKERAFPGRAPL
+501 AGKEPAFPGRAPL
-514 KRHVG
+514 KRHAG

-529 ATALLVRDLGVVFR
+529 ATAALVRDLGVVFR

-562 LSPKYHAVG
+562 LQPKYHAVG
-571 IDVDGSVGDGDGD
+571 IDVDGIYGDGDGD

-625 YDELNFGSGEFLFIT
+625 YDELNFGSGSVTALDAPLLRRGEHDTNNTRNKERSVPVGAVAQGVALLSMGGL
-640 VWAIRMTSCFVY
+640 VAIADVY
-652 RISHRPGRAFTSPG
+652 LTFFRKEP
-666 RARYERHPEQ
+666 
-676 GEKCAGEGGGA
+676 GGGLTTY
-687 RGRAVVHGR
+687 
-696 VSRHRRRVPDL
+696 S
-707 LSKRTGSGLDDV
+707 
-719 FVDQLRESN
+719 